1 MFDYRVLLRVV
12 LGALCVG
19 GVLLAGEPVK
29 DGEPPAEAPAMAGG
43 LPNIDWWA
51 VHQSFEEDRGAI
63 VLSGSAWVRYRSIKL
78 EADHIV
84 FFRETREVYA
94 EGNIRLRE
102 GDSELAAQVAYVDMI
117 NDRGYLIDTTVRVG
131 VDAAKTPTSKKD
143 LSNSQRIDEI
153 FVAAS
158 QDKAPYLTRKDPYGV
173 YLDVVDDPQARL
185 NFVFHAYRVVRESR
199 YHHYAQDAFLTTDE
213 MVDPMYGLRIGRLDL
228 TAADLPDKEN
238 PGQTKLTPKLV
249 RAQSARV
256 KLGPVVLPPLP
267 TISHDLTRSMPYVTF
282 DYGNSSRW
290 GYYLLSRIGWS
301 LGGHKDRLF
310 DPSRLYVDADYRHG
324 RGPAGGFEFRYK
336 TGTRPDDSEVR
347 KVLDRGRGY
356 FRVYGLWEGLTEEE
370 GDLERAN
377 TNLARRQVT
386 KIDGQPRRRFDAN
399 LLFLDRRA
407 RDGALPAKDNLYTYR
422 DDFRYTIDFGHH
434 QPLRHV
440 AGITDVELD
449 FRFQHDSDRDFS
461 REYFYNNFMSQ
472 NQPEASA
479 SARKAGDNYRAEI
492 LYRANPHDFDVT
504 APRSAY
510 DRGTFTWYEP
520 ALTYSLAPF
529 ALPRGFYVDGE
540 FQAGRLHREFDE
552 SVIDQEG
559 FESNRMYLQ
568 GELQRPFQLMGLN
581 FRPRIG
587 GQVAGYD
594 SSRDGGS
601 TVQGAVTWG
610 LDLSKRFYAV
620 FPNAENTELGVHG
633 LRHIIEPRIE
643 YVGVGTTF
651 EDPTNILDFDEID
664 DLQSSQRIRVAV
676 EQIFQSGRHREDG
689 TFAQRDVA
697 GLNLWMDIYPVD
709 GDRER
714 LLEGAWADVLNLE
727 GFLNVTDYL
736 TLRGRVGYSLA
747 DSRVET
753 VNFDATLD
761 PGGRWRVSV
770 GDRYN
775 YTDGDRGIE
784 GTDQIYLSFEWQLS
798 ERWGL
803 LYQQSYQRKG
813 TDLDREGI
821 LTQTFALTRRYG
833 PLIGQIKY
841 NANKNLRDHSFG
853 VSVAPA
859 FAYRNLVMP
868 SKDLLVD
875 AVEVEGDVPPEERN
889 FDPFDL
895 VGKKKAKAKQRPSAP
910 PPPSAPAEPE
920 TRLPRQ
926 PAPTDRATASPTPP
940 APARPKAGTDDW
952 ATY

>member
-1 MFDYRVLLRVV
+1 MPDYRVPLLALLVAWLAFGV
-12 LGALCVG
+12 LGA
-19 GVLLAGEPVK
+19 GEPAR
-29 DGEPPAEAPAMAGG
+29 GEKPAEKAPATAGG

-117 NDRGYLIDTTVRVG
+117 NDRGYLIDATVRVG
-131 VDAAKTPTSKKD
+131 MDAAKAPQKD
-143 LSNSQRIDEI
+143 WSGRQKTDES

-158 QDKAPYLTRKDPYGV
+158 QDKAPFLTRKDPYGV

-185 NFVFHAYRVVRESR
+185 NFVFHAERVVRESR
-199 YHHYAQDAFLTTDE
+199 YHHYAQDVFLTTDE
-213 MVDPMYGLRIGRLDL
+213 MADPMYGLKIGRLDL
-228 TAADLPDKEN
+228 TAEDLPDAEN

-256 KLGPVVLPPLP
+256 KLGPMVLPPLP
-267 TISHDLTRSMPYVTF
+267 TVSHDLTRSMPYVTF

-301 LGGHKDRLF
+301 LGGHKDRIF
-310 DPSRLYVDADYRHG
+310 DPARLYVDADYRHM
-324 RGPAGGFEFRYK
+324 RGPAAGFEFRYK
-336 TGTRPDDSEVR
+336 TGTRPEDAEAR
-347 KVLDRGRGY
+347 NVLERGRGY
-356 FRVYGLWEGLTEEE
+356 LRMYGLWEGLTEREE
-370 GDLERAN
+370 DLERAN
-377 TNLARRQVT
+377 RNLARRQT
-386 KIDGQPRRRFDAN
+386 DKIDGQPRRRFDAN

-440 AGITDVELD
+440 AGVTDVELD
-449 FRFQHDSDRDFS
+449 FRFQHEGDRDFNQ
-461 REYFYNNFMSQ
+461 EYFYNNYLSM

-492 LYRANPHDFDVT
+492 LYRANPQDYDVS

-529 ALPRGFYVDGE
+529 ALPRGVYVDGE
-540 FQAGRLHREFDE
+540 FQAGRLRREFDE
-552 SVIDQEG
+552 SVIDQED
-559 FESNRMYLQ
+559 FEANRVYLK
-568 GELQRPFQLMGLN
+568 GELHRPFRLMGLN
-581 FRPRIG
+581 FRPHAG
-587 GQVAGYD
+587 GQVAAYD
-594 SSRDGGS
+594 ESRDGGS
-601 TVQGAVTWG
+601 TVQGAFTWG
-610 LDLSKRFYAV
+610 LDISKRYYAV
-620 FPNAENTELGVHG
+620 FPNAENAELGVKG

-643 YVGVGTTF
+643 YIGVGTTY
-651 EDPTNILDFDEID
+651 EDPTNLYDFDAID
-664 DLQSSQRIRVAV
+664 DLQSMQRIRLAV

-689 TFAQRDVA
+689 TFVHRDVA
-697 GLNLWMDIYPVD
+697 GFNLWMDLYPVD

-714 LLEGAWADVLNLE
+714 LLEGAWSDLLYLE
-727 GFLNVTDYL
+727 GFINVTNYL
-736 TLRGRVGYSLA
+736 TLKSRVGYLLA

-761 PGGRWRVSV
+761 PGGRWRITV

-775 YTDGDRGIE
+775 YSDGDRGIE
-784 GTDQIYLSFEWQLS
+784 GSDQIYVSFEWQLS
-798 ERWGL
+798 ERWGV

-813 TDLDREGI
+813 SSLDREGI

-833 PLIGQIKY
+833 PLVGQLKY
-841 NANKNLRDHSFG
+841 HANKNLRDHSFG
-853 VSVAPA
+853 VSLAPA
-859 FAYRNLVMP
+859 FAYRNLVVP
-868 SKDLLVD
+868 TRDLLVD

-895 VGKKKAKAKQRPSAP
+895 VAKKKAKAKPKGPPSAP

-920 TRLPRQ
+920 TRIPMR
-926 PAPTDRATASPTPP
+926 PASADQATASPATP
-940 APARPKAGTDDW
+940 APARPKVGTDDW